1 MSFKILSLD
10 GGGSKGVYSLGVLR
24 EIESILGSPLSD
36 SFDLIYGTSTGSIIA
51 AFLSLGK
58 SVDEI
63 TEKYFSIVP
72 VVMGKSTKL
81 LRSKALAEYT
91 AQEFGSKKFDEFKT
105 NIGIVATHQDYQKPM
120 IFKLSVE
127 QAHGRKNTFLPGFGC
142 TIADAVIASCA
153 AVPFFESKQVVTK
166 NQGSPT
172 LLDGGFVANNPTL
185 FAIIDAIKAFQLS
198 EEEIRVLS
206 VGVGNYPIP
215 KPGFVEK
222 IFRQTWPLQLL
233 ETSFVANTNTIE
245 QIRSLVYSKIP
256 TVRVDE
262 TYSDYQYATSLL
274 ESDVMRL
281 EKLLDLGRESFAR
294 FEGDIRDLISA

>member
-10 GGGSKGVYSLGVLR
+10 GGGSKGVYSLGILR
-24 EIESILGSPLSD
+24 ELESIVGSPLSE
-36 SFDLIYGTSTGSIIA
+36 SFDLVYGTSTGAIIA

-58 SVDEI
+58 PVDEI

-72 VVMGKSTKL
+72 EVMGKTTKR
-81 LRSKALAEYT
+81 LRSQALAEY
-91 AQEFGSKKFDEFKT
+91 AAKEFGNKKFEAFKT
-105 NIGIVATHQDYQKPM
+105 NIGIVATHQAYQRPM
-120 IFKLSVE
+120 IFKLSNE
-127 QAHGRKNTFLPGFGC
+127 QAHGRENTFLPGFGC

-153 AVPFFESKQVVTK
+153 AMPFFDSKRVETE
-166 NQGSPT
+166 NQGNPT

-206 VGVGNYPIP
+206 IGVGNYPVP
-215 KPGFVEK
+215 NPRFLEK
-222 IFRQTWPLQLL
+222 MFRQTWPLQLL
-233 ETSFVANTNTIE
+233 ETSFEANTNTIE

-274 ESDVMRL
+274 ESDVKKL

-294 FEGDIRDLISA
+294 FEGEIRSLFSA